1 MKILWFEDMKKDL
14 ISVIKDV
21 SKYIGYHMTE
31 LKVLE
36 LDDHLFVDNFR
47 KIIVEGYGGAPK
59 MKKFV
64 RKGQVGDWKNY
75 FTEENCQIW
84 DDWIKRH
91 LHDTDIILPDH

>member
-36 LDDHLFVDNFR
+36 LDDHLYVDNFR

-84 DDWIKRH
+84 DDWIKRN
-91 LHDTDIILPDH
+91 LHDTNIILPDH

>member
-1 MKILWFEDMKKDL
+1 MKKDL

-75 FTEENCQIW
+75 FNEETNKVW
-84 DDWIKRH
+84 DEWISKN
-91 LHDTDIILPDH
+91 LEGTDILFPNGAL